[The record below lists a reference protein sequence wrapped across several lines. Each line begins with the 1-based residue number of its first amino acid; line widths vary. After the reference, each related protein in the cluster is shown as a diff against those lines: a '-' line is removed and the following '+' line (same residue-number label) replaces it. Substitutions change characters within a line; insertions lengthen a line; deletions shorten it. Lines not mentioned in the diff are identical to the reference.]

1 MLAFLLSLWFSAKID
16 TKKEIEWGAKMKR
29 GGREG
34 GGEQMWIKCWNI
46 WMTCHCTTQY
56 ITCTFNLFKKTEE
69 NCFFFFSRNMSHRYT
84 RRSLYLSDW
93 IGTVVARTNYNF
105 TIASIVEY
113 SYTKSERGLPVT
125 ETVIIFFVLAIL
137 MVDFNAD
144 SEHYFSVTDKSNG
157 GAL

>member
-1 MLAFLLSLWFSAKID
+1 M
-16 TKKEIEWGAKMKR
+16 
-29 GGREG
+29 
-34 GGEQMWIKCWNI
+34 
-46 WMTCHCTTQY
+46 
-56 ITCTFNLFKKTEE
+56 
-69 NCFFFFSRNMSHRYT
+69 
-84 RRSLYLSDW
+84 SDW